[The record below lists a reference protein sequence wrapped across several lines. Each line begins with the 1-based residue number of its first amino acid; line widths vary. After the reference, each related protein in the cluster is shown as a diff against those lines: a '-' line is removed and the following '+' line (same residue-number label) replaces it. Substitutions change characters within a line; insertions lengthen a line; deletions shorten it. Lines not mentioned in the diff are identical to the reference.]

1 MGITIIKYFVNA
13 EKRPD
18 SNERTGVGGRGLRA
32 ACSFLTARALIATVC
47 MGYASGARRNSI
59 VAEHIPDR
67 GRVVERQRELG
78 NGGDGQ
84 NDDANWRTSDGESM
98 ERMEKQSRHATEI
111 RSAKQSSWP
120 TTVPQPA

>member
-32 ACSFLTARALIATVC
+32 ACSFLTARALIVTAC
-47 MGYASGARRNSI
+47 MDYASGALRNSI

-120 TTVPQPA
+120 TTVPRPA